1 MTETAP
7 INSASHKVKGGP
19 RFSSN
24 QRDIVISALACIG
37 IVFGAFYWIQHFEE
51 PRALKQRIDAVTAN
65 IADHQRGIVRD
76 VISQLGERV
85 TEQTTN
91 AELTNA
97 LSQGNISADNLF
109 AQSLNRAFPEA
120 LDTKIIYIGKQGIA
134 DERSET
140 LKLRNNIEIDMLRK
154 SIENN
159 TLVIEAYQH
168 DRQWLISFVKTAG
181 KHGAVYVTFNAQYF
195 EKMLNSLAGNTVS
208 IELIQTYKTRRD
220 VVIKPS
226 IINYPDAMQSRA
238 LSVPGWTLQVY
249 PQEITVQS
257 LSSDSTL
264 LWLIC
269 VLCVALIAG
278 SHAIFFVR
286 SYQIPLA
293 SERATTNTEDT
304 AAPQA
309 EATPSLEQALAKK
322 LAANRQ
328 SSLSKR
334 ANFPAPG
341 RAPPL
346 AELSTRRATGNK
358 KTNATRIAANCFRAY
373 DIRGIADTELN
384 DSTCFAIG
392 RAIGS
397 EALDR
402 GQSKLLLGRDS
413 RLSSPRIHQALLKGL
428 LSTGIDVTDIGIV
441 ATPMLH
447 FACHNLNVGNAI
459 MITGSHNPSHY
470 NGMKISLEF
479 ATLSAKDIQALKYR
493 IETQEFETGEG
504 SLDTDSIEQ
513 RYIDRVSGD
522 VVIAQTLKVVIDAGN
537 GATSNIAPTLF
548 EELGCEVIPLFCE
561 LDGNFPNHAPDPTIE
576 SNLSALKVAV
586 AEHQADIGIAFDGD
600 GDRLAIVT
608 AEGRCPP
615 ADQLLMVLASDMVAR
630 NPGAEILFDV
640 KCSRLLSELI
650 VDAGGRPTMWKC
662 GHSYMKQKMA
672 DTGALLGGEFSGHIF
687 YKERW
692 YGFDDGMYTAARLLE
707 ILTLSGTTMDDAL
720 DSQCKLVSSPEI
732 LIPVADER
740 KFALVE
746 TFAENQKF
754 TDAALIN
761 IDGLRIEFRQGW
773 GLIRASN
780 TGPAI
785 SMRFEADSEASLT
798 RIQNDFKDLLL
809 RIDPTLVDSL

>member
-1 MTETAP
+1 MTKTAP
-7 INSASHKVKGGP
+7 TNSAANKVERGS

-24 QRDIVISALACIG
+24 QRDILISALVCIG
-37 IVFGAFYWIQHFEE
+37 MVFGAFYWIQYFEE
-51 PRALKQRIDAVTAN
+51 PRALKQRIDTVTSN

-76 VISQLGERV
+76 ALTQLGERV

-91 AELTNA
+91 AELTTA

-109 AQSLNRAFPEA
+109 AQRLKRAFPDA

-134 DERSET
+134 DERSDT
-140 LKLRNNIEIDMLRK
+140 LRLRNNIEIDMLRK

-159 TLVIEAYQH
+159 TLIIEAYQY

-181 KHGAVYVTFNAQYF
+181 KHGAVYVTFTAQHF
-195 EKMLNSLAGNTVS
+195 EKMLNSLAGNAVS

-220 VVIKPS
+220 VIIKPS
-226 IINYPDAMQSRA
+226 IISYPDAMQSRS
-238 LSVPGWTLQVY
+238 LLLPEWTLQVY

-264 LWLIC
+264 PWLIC

-286 SYQIPLA
+286 SYQIPSA
-293 SERATTNTEDT
+293 ANRAKTTTKNTT
-304 AAPQA
+304 IAQA
-309 EATPSLEQALAKK
+309 EATPSPGQALAKK
-322 LAANRQ
+322 LTKNRQ
-328 SSLSKR
+328 SSLSNR
-334 ANFPAPG
+334 DHFPAPDSA
-341 RAPPL
+341 RPPV
-346 AELSTRRATGNK
+346 ELSTSKATGNK
-358 KTNATRIAANCFRAY
+358 NHNASRIAANCFRAY

-384 DSTCFAIG
+384 DNTCFAIG

-402 GQSKLLLGRDS
+402 GQSKLLLGRDG
-413 RLSSPRIHQALLKGL
+413 RLSSPRIHQTLIKGL
-428 LSTGIDVTDIGIV
+428 LSTGIDVTDIGII

-447 FACHNLNVGNAI
+447 FACQELNIGNAI
-459 MITGSHNPSHY
+459 MITGSHNPRHY

-479 ATLSAKDIQALKYR
+479 TTLSAKDIQAIKYR
-493 IETQEFETGEG
+493 IEAQEFASGRGT
-504 SLDTDSIEQ
+504 LDTDNIEQ
-513 RYIDRVSGD
+513 RYIDRITAD
-522 VVIAQTLKVVIDAGN
+522 VVIAQTLKVIIDAGN

-561 LDGNFPNHAPDPTIE
+561 HDGNFPNHAPDPTIE
-576 SNLSALKVAV
+576 SNLSALKAAV

-608 AEGRCPP
+608 ARGRCPA

-650 VDAGGRPTMWKC
+650 SDAGGRPTMWKC

-720 DSQCKLVSSPEI
+720 DSQRKLVSSSEI

-746 TFAENQKF
+746 TFAENQNF
-754 TDAALIN
+754 TDAARIN
-761 IDGLRIEFRQGW
+761 IDGLRIEFRHGW

-785 SMRFEADSEASLT
+785 SMRFEADSEASLA

-809 RIDPTLVDSL
+809 KIDPALVDSL

>member
-1 MTETAP
+1 MKKKAPTAKTP
-7 INSASHKVKGGP
+7 PRNRAP
-19 RFSSN
+19 RFSAN
-24 QRDIVISALACIG
+24 QRDIVISALLCIG
-37 IVFGAFYWIQHFEE
+37 MVFGAFYWIQHVEE
-51 PRALKQRIDAVTAN
+51 PRALHQRIDTVTSN

-76 VISQLGERV
+76 VIDQLGDRV
-85 TEQTTN
+85 SKQTAN
-91 AELTNA
+91 PELLAA
-97 LSQGNISADNLF
+97 LEQGNISDESLF
-109 AQSLNRAFPEA
+109 TQSLQRAFPEA

-140 LKLRNNIEIDMLRK
+140 QRLRNNIEIDMLRK
-154 SIENN
+154 SIEKKS
-159 TLVIEAYQH
+159 LIIEAYKH
-168 DRQWLISFVKTAG
+168 EKQWLISFVKTVS

-195 EKMLNSLAGNTVS
+195 EKMLKSLAGNAVS
-208 IELIQTYKTRRD
+208 IELIQTYKARRD
-220 VVIKPS
+220 SVIKPS
-226 IINYPDAMQSRA
+226 AISYPDAMQSRP

-286 SYQIPLA
+286 SYQIP
-293 SERATTNTEDT
+293 
-304 AAPQA
+304 AAPKPTPNVPTA
-309 EATPSLEQALAKK
+309 KTAPTPSLEQALAKK
-322 LAANRQ
+322 LATSRQ
-328 SSLSKR
+328 GNLPKR
-334 ANFPAPG
+334 DNFPAPDG
-341 RAPPL
+341 APPL
-346 AELSTRRATGNK
+346 PELHSAESKPPAK
-358 KTNATRIAANCFRAY
+358 AASLAVNCFRAY

-384 DSTCFAIG
+384 DNTCFAIG
-392 RAIGS
+392 RAVGS
-397 EALDR
+397 EALNR
-402 GQSKLLLGRDS
+402 GQTKLLLGRDG
-413 RLSSPRIHQALLKGL
+413 RLSSPRIHDALIKGL
-428 LSTGIDVTDIGIV
+428 LSTGIDVTDLGLL

-447 FACHNLNVGNAI
+447 YACQDLNIGNAI
-459 MITGSHNPSHY
+459 MITGSHNPGHY

-479 ATLSAKDIQALKYR
+479 KSLSSRDIQALRHR
-493 IETQEFETGEG
+493 IDAQEFETGNG
-504 SLDTDSIEQ
+504 RLDSDSIEQ
-513 RYIDRVSGD
+513 RYIDRVISD
-522 VVIAQTLKVVIDAGN
+522 VVIAQTLKIVIDAGN

-561 LDGNFPNHAPDPTIE
+561 IDGDFPNHAPDPTVE
-576 SNLSALKVAV
+576 SNLSALKAAV
-586 AEHQADIGIAFDGD
+586 AEHSADIGIAFDGD
-600 GDRLAIVT
+600 GDRVAIVT
-608 AEGRCPP
+608 AQGRSPA
-615 ADQLLMVLASDMVAR
+615 ADQLLMVLATDMVAR
-630 NPGAEILFDV
+630 NPGAEILFDI

-662 GHSYMKQKMA
+662 GHSFMKQKMA

-707 ILTLSGTTMDDAL
+707 ILTLSGLTMDEAL
-720 DSQCKLVSSPEI
+720 DSQRTLISSPEI

-746 TFAENQKF
+746 TFAENQNF
-754 TDAALIN
+754 ADAALIN
-761 IDGLRIEFRQGW
+761 IDGLRVEFRQGW

-785 SMRFEADSEASLT
+785 TMRFEAESEASLA

-809 RIDPTLVDSL
+809 RIDPTLADSL

>member
-1 MTETAP
+1 MTKTAP
-7 INSASHKVKGGP
+7 TISAANKVERGS

-24 QRDIVISALACIG
+24 QRDIVISALVCIG
-37 IVFGAFYWIQHFEE
+37 IVFGAFYWIQYFEE
-51 PRALKQRIDAVTAN
+51 PRALKQRIDTVTSN

-76 VISQLGERV
+76 ALTQLGERV

-109 AQSLNRAFPEA
+109 AQRLKRAFPDA

-134 DERSET
+134 DERSDT
-140 LKLRNNIEIDMLRK
+140 LRLRNNIEIDMLRK

-159 TLVIEAYQH
+159 TLTIEAYQY

-181 KHGAVYVTFNAQYF
+181 KHGAVFVTFTAQHF
-195 EKMLNSLAGNTVS
+195 ENMLNSLAGNAVS

-226 IINYPDAMQSRA
+226 IINYPDAMQSRS
-238 LSVPGWTLQVY
+238 LLLPEWTLQVY

-264 LWLIC
+264 PWLIC
-269 VLCVALIAG
+269 VLCIALIAG

-286 SYQIPLA
+286 SYQIPSA
-293 SERATTNTEDT
+293 AKRAKTTTKNPTI
-304 AAPQA
+304 AQA
-309 EATPSLEQALAKK
+309 EATPSPGQALANK
-322 LAANRQ
+322 LAKNRQ
-328 SSLSKR
+328 SSLSDR
-334 ANFPAPG
+334 DHFPAPDS
-341 RAPPL
+341 AHPL
-346 AELSTRRATGNK
+346 VELSTSKATANK
-358 KTNATRIAANCFRAY
+358 NHNATRIAANCFRAY

-384 DSTCFAIG
+384 DNTCFAIG

-397 EALDR
+397 EALVR
-402 GQSKLLLGRDS
+402 GQSKLLLGRDG
-413 RLSSPRIHQALLKGL
+413 RLSSPRIHQTLIKGL
-428 LSTGIDVTDIGIV
+428 LSTGIDVTDIGII

-447 FACHNLNVGNAI
+447 FACQELNIGNAI
-459 MITGSHNPSHY
+459 MITGSHNPRHY

-479 ATLSAKDIQALKYR
+479 TTLSAKDIQAIKYR
-493 IETQEFETGEG
+493 IEVQEFASGQGT
-504 SLDTDSIEQ
+504 LDTDNIEQ
-513 RYIDRVSGD
+513 RYIDRITAD
-522 VVIAQTLKVVIDAGN
+522 VVIAHTLKVIIDAGN
-537 GATSNIAPTLF
+537 GATSNIAPMLF

-561 LDGNFPNHAPDPTIE
+561 HDGNFPNHAPDPTIE
-576 SNLSALKVAV
+576 SNLSALKAAV

-608 AEGRCPP
+608 AQGRCPA

-650 VDAGGRPTMWKC
+650 GDAGGRPTMWKC
-662 GHSYMKQKMA
+662 GHSYMKQKMV

-720 DSQCKLVSSPEI
+720 DSQRKLVSSPEI

-754 TDAALIN
+754 TDAARIN
-761 IDGLRIEFRQGW
+761 IDGLRIEFRHGW

-785 SMRFEADSEASLT
+785 SMRFEADSEASLA

-809 RIDPTLVDSL
+809 KIDPALVDSL

>member
-1 MTETAP
+1 MTKTSST
-7 INSASHKVKGGP
+7 NSAVNKIDRAP
-19 RFSSN
+19 RFSAN
-24 QRDIVISALACIG
+24 QRDIVISALICIG
-37 IVFGAFYWIQHFEE
+37 MVFGAFYWIQHFEE
-51 PRALKQRIDAVTAN
+51 PRALKQRIDTVTSN

-76 VISQLGERV
+76 VIAQLGERV

-91 AELTNA
+91 AELINA
-97 LSQGNISADNLF
+97 LSEGNINADNLF
-109 AQSLNRAFPEA
+109 ANSLKRAFPEA

-134 DERSET
+134 DERSGT
-140 LKLRNNIEIDMLRK
+140 LRLRNNIEIDMLRK

-159 TLVIEAYQH
+159 TLVIEAYQY
-168 DRQWLISFVKTAG
+168 DKQWLISFVKTAG

-195 EKMLNSLAGNTVS
+195 EKMLNSLAGSAVS

-220 VVIKPS
+220 IVIKPS
-226 IINYPDAMQSRA
+226 IINYPDAMQSRS

-278 SHAIFFVR
+278 SHAIFFIR
-286 SYQIPLA
+286 SYQIPVA
-293 SERATTNTEDT
+293 AKRAKTITDDT
-304 AAPQA
+304 PSTQT
-309 EATPSLEQALAKK
+309 EATPSLEKALAKK

-328 SSLSKR
+328 SSLPKR
-334 ANFPAPG
+334 DNFPAPDS
-341 RAPPL
+341 APPL
-346 AELSTRRATGNK
+346 AELSTSNATGNQDSN
-358 KTNATRIAANCFRAY
+358 TTLIAANCFRAY

-384 DSTCFAIG
+384 DNTSFAIG

-397 EALDR
+397 EALNR
-402 GQSKLLLGRDS
+402 GQSKLLLGRDG
-413 RLSSPRIHQALLKGL
+413 RLSSPRIHQALIKGL
-428 LSTGIDVTDIGIV
+428 LSTGIDVTDLGII

-447 FACHNLNVGNAI
+447 YACRDLNIGNAI

-479 ATLSAKDIQALKYR
+479 TTLSAKDIQALKYR
-493 IETQEFETGEG
+493 IEAQEFESGQG
-504 SLDTDSIEQ
+504 NLDSDSIEQ
-513 RYIDRVSGD
+513 RYIDRITGD

-561 LDGNFPNHAPDPTIE
+561 PDGNFPNHAPDPTIE
-576 SNLSALKVAV
+576 SNLSALKAAV

-608 AEGRCPP
+608 AQGRCPP

-650 VDAGGRPTMWKC
+650 VDAGGRPTIWKC

-720 DSQCKLVSSPEI
+720 DSQRKLVSSPEI

-754 TDAALIN
+754 TNAALIN
-761 IDGLRIEFRQGW
+761 IDGLRIEFRHGW

>member
-1 MTETAP
+1 MKKKAPTAKTP
-7 INSASHKVKGGP
+7 PRNRAP
-19 RFSSN
+19 RFSAN
-24 QRDIVISALACIG
+24 QRDIVISALLCIG
-37 IVFGAFYWIQHFEE
+37 MVFGAFYWIQHVEE
-51 PRALKQRIDAVTAN
+51 PRALHQRIDTVTSN

-76 VISQLGERV
+76 VIDQLGDRV
-85 TEQTTN
+85 SKQTAN
-91 AELTNA
+91 PELLAA
-97 LSQGNISADNLF
+97 LEQGNISDESLF
-109 AQSLNRAFPEA
+109 TQSLQRAFPEA

-140 LKLRNNIEIDMLRK
+140 QRLRNNIEIDMLRK
-154 SIENN
+154 SIEKKS
-159 TLVIEAYQH
+159 LIIEAYKH
-168 DRQWLISFVKTAG
+168 EKQWLISFVKTVS

-195 EKMLNSLAGNTVS
+195 EKMLKSLAGNAVS

-220 VVIKPS
+220 SVIKPS
-226 IINYPDAMQSRA
+226 AISYPDAMQSRP

-286 SYQIPLA
+286 SYQIP
-293 SERATTNTEDT
+293 
-304 AAPQA
+304 AAPKPTPNVPTA
-309 EATPSLEQALAKK
+309 KTAPTPSLEQALAKK
-322 LAANRQ
+322 LATSRQ
-328 SSLSKR
+328 GNLPKR
-334 ANFPAPG
+334 DNFPAPDG
-341 RAPPL
+341 APPL
-346 AELSTRRATGNK
+346 PELHSAESKPPAK
-358 KTNATRIAANCFRAY
+358 AASLAVNCFRAY

-384 DSTCFAIG
+384 DNTCFAIG
-392 RAIGS
+392 RAVGS
-397 EALDR
+397 EALNR
-402 GQSKLLLGRDS
+402 GQTKLLLGRDG
-413 RLSSPRIHQALLKGL
+413 RLSSPRIHDALIKGL
-428 LSTGIDVTDIGIV
+428 LSTGIDVTDLGLL

-447 FACHNLNVGNAI
+447 YACQDLNIGNAI
-459 MITGSHNPSHY
+459 MITGSHNPGHY

-479 ATLSAKDIQALKYR
+479 KSLSSRDIQSLRHR
-493 IETQEFETGEG
+493 IDAQEFETGNG
-504 SLDTDSIEQ
+504 RLDSDSIEQ
-513 RYIDRVSGD
+513 RYIDRVISD
-522 VVIAQTLKVVIDAGN
+522 VVIAQTLKIVIDAGN

-548 EELGCEVIPLFCE
+548 KELGCEVIPLFCE
-561 LDGNFPNHAPDPTIE
+561 IDGDFPNHAPDPTVE
-576 SNLSALKVAV
+576 SNLSALKAAV
-586 AEHQADIGIAFDGD
+586 AEHSADIGIAFDGD
-600 GDRLAIVT
+600 GDRVAIVT
-608 AEGRCPP
+608 AQGRSPA
-615 ADQLLMVLASDMVAR
+615 ADQLLMVLATDMVAR
-630 NPGAEILFDV
+630 NPGAEILFDI

-662 GHSYMKQKMA
+662 GHSFMKQKMA

-707 ILTLSGTTMDDAL
+707 ILTLSGLTMDEAL
-720 DSQCKLVSSPEI
+720 DSQRTLISSPEI

-746 TFAENQKF
+746 TFAENQNF
-754 TDAALIN
+754 ADAALIN
-761 IDGLRIEFRQGW
+761 IDGLRVEFRQGW

-785 SMRFEADSEASLT
+785 TMRFEAESEASLA

-809 RIDPTLVDSL
+809 RIDPTLADSL